1 MSHARAAGPSEPYA
15 RSYLAQWHADGKGR
29 AVAPLTDP
37 ASRQRK
43 AAKIVAVVQ
52 DFLGR
57 PLDGLR
63 CLEIGCSAGLI
74 SAALA
79 EHFGSVV
86 GIDPDGD
93 AISQA
98 ARRQQP
104 NLRFLRASVLDY
116 PGPAGTFDV
125 IVCNHVYEHV
135 HDQRGLA
142 LSIHR
147 LLRPDGCCYFSAGNR
162 LMLVEGHYGLP
173 LLSWL
178 PPSWGSWYLRLTGRG
193 RRYEERHQT
202 LWALRRLLRDFTIH
216 DYTLRI
222 LREPQHFAADDLVGA
237 GVRWLPEP
245 ILRALY
251 PLIPTYV
258 WVLTKSRDHG

>member
-1 MSHARAAGPSEPYA
+1 MSHAHPTQRGEPYA
-15 RSYLAQWHADGKGR
+15 RSYLAQWHANGKGS

-37 ASRQRK
+37 ASRRRK
-43 AAKIVAVVQ
+43 AAKIVAVIQ
-52 DFLGR
+52 DFLDR
-57 PLDGLR
+57 PLSGLR

-86 GIDPDGD
+86 GIDPDGE
-93 AISQA
+93 AIARA
-98 ARRQQP
+98 ARLQGP
-104 NLRFLRASVLDY
+104 HLRFVRASILDY
-116 PGPAGTFDV
+116 PGPAESFDV

-142 LSIHR
+142 LSIRR
-147 LLRPDGCCYFSAGNR
+147 LLRPNGCCYFSAGNR

-178 PPSWGSWYLRLTGRG
+178 PPAWGTWYLRLTQRG
-193 RRYEERHQT
+193 QRYEERHQT
-202 LWALRRLLRDFTIH
+202 LWTLRRLLRDFTIH

-222 LREPQHFAADDLVGA
+222 LREPERFAADDLVSARVRALPA
-237 GVRWLPEP
+237 GV
-245 ILRALY
+245 LRTLY
-251 PLIPTYV
+251 PFIPTYV
-258 WVLTKSRDHG
+258 WVLTKGRADD